1 MSVLMSCSSLTDSLP
16 SGCVETSPRV
26 GWGRQHKG
34 ETTSRSGSYQV
45 MSSPT
50 RGDPDVDGQIHIK
63 TTLEGVGV
71 RASHAGAEAESIIS
85 VFRVAR

>member
-1 MSVLMSCSSLTDSLP
+1 
-16 SGCVETSPRV
+16 
-26 GWGRQHKG
+26 
-34 ETTSRSGSYQV
+34 

-71 RASHAGAEAESIIS
+71 RASHAGAEAEYIIS
-85 VFRVAR
+85 EYGSR

>member
-1 MSVLMSCSSLTDSLP
+1 
-16 SGCVETSPRV
+16 
-26 GWGRQHKG
+26 
-34 ETTSRSGSYQV
+34 

-71 RASHAGAEAESIIS
+71 RASHAGVRAESIIS
-85 VFRVAR
+85 VYGVGVILRLGSG